1 MDGISPGAGRRTHT
15 QSSFPSSCSS
25 KRRSPPSS
33 RIITSG
39 CARFPISPPWRALR
53 KMRCFA
59 RGKASAITLAREIST
74 PRQKRLWIDMPETS
88 RVASSK
94 CDNFPGSGNTP
105 HTQWPALPLIN
116 QFRSSR
122 QTQVAF
128 WRGFSICANRSIP
141 TRAGECF
148 GNMQRVFSQ
157 NPMPRLSTPHFSIL
171 ARLFA

>member
-1 MDGISPGAGRRTHT
+1 MGAISPGAGPAIRT

-39 CARFPISPPWRALR
+39 CAGFPISPHWRALR

-74 PRQKRLWIDMPETS
+74 PQQKRLWIDMAETS
-88 RVASSK
+88 RGESSK
-94 CDNFPGSGNTP
+94 CDNFPESGNTP
-105 HTQWPALPLIN
+105 RMQWPALPLIN
-116 QFRSSR
+116 RFRSSKR
-122 QTQVAF
+122 TPVAF
-128 WRGFSICANRSIP
+128 WRGFSICANQSIP
-141 TRAGECF
+141 TRAGEHF

-157 NPMPRLSTPHFSIL
+157 NPMPRLSTPHSSIL
-171 ARLFA
+171 ARSFA